1 MESKRVRILTAAE
14 EIMSLKGLTS
24 STISE
29 IAQSAEVVESVIYQ
43 FYKGKEDL
51 LLSIPGERMKEVL
64 SLLEEQLQ
72 GIRDPE
78 SQLSKMIWFHLS
90 YNDTH
95 PGYARILLLECRSS
109 RDFYQSPAYT
119 LVKKYARILYGILQK
134 GVQDGRFRRDLDIPL
149 TRDIILGT
157 LNEETI
163 TSLARE
169 EIANTRPDFDDLM
182 SLVYSMIMPKEQEET
197 VNKGDRILLAAEKV
211 FAEKGFT
218 KARISEIA
226 KLAEVAEGTVYDY
239 FQNKED
245 LLLSIPTKR
254 FEQYLRELPE
264 TFEIKNPVRKLRRFI
279 KYHFLLF
286 LTERDFL
293 KVFLF
298 QVLLN
303 KRFYKSEAFENLN
316 SYLKVIEAI
325 VEEGKADGSFRGDV
339 NPRVFRN
346 MFFGAFSH
354 LALRWV
360 IIEKESQVDKMNEL
374 LRLTDLLTSAVIPND
389 PWANKKIE
397 RS

>member
-1 MESKRVRILTAAE
+1 MESKRARILAAAE
-14 EIMSLKGLTS
+14 EIMSVKGLS
-24 STISE
+24 NSTIAE
-29 IAQSAEVVESVIYQ
+29 IAQSADVVESVIYQ
-43 FYKGKEDL
+43 FYRGKEDL

-64 SLLEEQLQ
+64 AQLEEQLQ

-95 PGYARILLLECRSS
+95 PGYSRILLLECRSS
-109 RDFYQSPAYT
+109 KDFYQSPAYT
-119 LVKKYARILYGILQK
+119 LVKQYARILYGILQK
-134 GVQDGRFRRDLDIPL
+134 GVQDGRFRHDLDIPL

-169 EIANTRPDFDDLM
+169 EIANTRPDFDDLV
-182 SLVYSMIMPKEQEET
+182 SLVYAMIKPRVTEESMS
-197 VNKGDRILLAAEKV
+197 KGDRILMAAEKV
-211 FAEKGFT
+211 FAEKGFN

-226 KLAEVAEGTVYDY
+226 KLAQVAEGTVYDY

-264 TFEIKNPVRKLRRFI
+264 TFEIKSSVRKLRRFI

-303 KRFYKSEAFENLN
+303 KKFYESEAFEKLKN
-316 SYLKVIEAI
+316 YLKVIETI
-325 VEEGKADGSFRGDV
+325 VEGGKADGSFREDV

-360 IIEKESQVDKMNEL
+360 ILEKDSQVDKMKEL
-374 LRLTDLLTSAVIPND
+374 INFTDLLTSAVISD
-389 PWANKKIE
+389 EGWASKKTAG
-397 RS
+397 S